1 MGRRD
6 GELGSCRLQPASSL
20 QHSTRTRT
28 CTVLYCTVDMPGR
41 GRCEASSRVPYTYR
55 YSTGTVPIVYSRY
68 STVLCSCFRMKFGKT
83 GYFVALLRFG
93 LNLV

>member
-20 QHSTRTRT
+20 QYSSTRT
-28 CTVLYCTVDMPGR
+28 CTVSAVLYCRHARQGSLR
-41 GRCEASSRVPYTYR
+41 SEQSSALPTG
-55 YSTGTVPIVYSRY
+55 TGTVPIVYSRC
-68 STVLCSCFRMKFGKT
+68 STVLCSCFRKKIGKA
-83 GYFVALLRFG
+83 GHFVALLRFG